1 RGLSAV
7 GATVRAH
14 DPAITRLPAALDAE
28 IRLCE
33 TPLTAAEGASALVVC
48 TAWPEYRDVPAEQLL
63 SVLRMPL
70 VIDAAGFLAQSLGV
84 EPGLRYA
91 RVGSSQ
97 AQAHG
102 QGGGAPQQ
110 SEARA

>member
-1 RGLSAV
+1 
-7 GATVRAH
+7 
-14 DPAITRLPAALDAE
+14 
-28 IRLCE
+28 
-33 TPLTAAEGASALVVC
+33 
-48 TAWPEYRDVPAEQLL
+48 
-63 SVLRMPL
+63 

-97 AQAHG
+97 AQAQG
-102 QGGGAPQQ
+102 QGSGAPRQ